1 MAAEVEREVLLE
13 QENGCMIVVVTRCGE
28 LFDRGVRACDVG
40 GVVLGMMKLVD
51 LARDVRLEGGV
62 IEIKVGQGVLGHV
75 VPFSND
81 AVPIV

>member
-1 MAAEVEREVLLE
+1 MAAQVEREVLLV
-13 QENGCMIVVVTRCGE
+13 QEDRCVVVVLASCGE
-28 LFDRGVRACDVG
+28 LLECGVGARDVG
-40 GVVLGMMKLVD
+40 GVVLGVVKLVD

-62 IEIKVGQGVLGHV
+62 IVIKIGQGVLGHV